1 MNNIASL
8 PKGFVLYSERYQY
21 TIAKVIGRGTNGYV
35 YLASLFSPKHNASCQ
50 VALKEWASADCCQR
64 LGDMSIQYP
73 KDLKSEILYR
83 NFMDEYTVLSKINH
97 PNVVRVYDCM
107 CTNGTYYY
115 SMEYLSGGTL
125 ADCIIPTVKINE
137 AQGKYIVK
145 QIALG
150 LEAFHKCGYVHSDLK
165 LNNIVIRSKND
176 FVLIDGGA
184 NNMDFWV
191 GGGEQNM
198 FLTDICALA
207 NILLCLLSGL
217 PDMRPEYE
225 KAERM
230 FSIAKN
236 KGNLSVITEKA
247 IKCAFSA
254 KFRCIHDFISALE
267 GNIESCLMENEIP
280 PSKEG
285 NQVAVDNDPQKAKDF
300 LEKMRRTSDFY
311 ISKAPVE
318 LKEVESLYK
327 GKSGMYGL
335 QKVDG
340 CLQKM
345 QEGFVLG
352 LRLLSPQELSQY
364 ALHFSI
370 KSGSYLTYDSQQVKF
385 YMAEITKKV
394 FPWQKVEIKLDE
406 SDGYILPDKC
416 KFYFASNLDPLIA
429 DSHRIHPFA
438 KETQLFYEVILP
450 ASIFGFCK
458 VSNRNKWGM
467 VSNIDWVSMAI
478 DCRYDRLLDIA
489 YIAIPGPG
497 IPPMFIGTIGYVGE
511 QIDVYELVEGGH
523 LRLKVSMTQA
533 DWNRRSRY
541 S

>member
-1 MNNIASL
+1 MNIIASL

-35 YLASLFSPKHNASCQ
+35 YLASLFSPKHNASSH

-115 SMEYLSGGTL
+115 SMEYLSGGNL

-184 NNMDFWV
+184 NNMDSWV

-236 KGNLSVITEKA
+236 KGNLSVSTEKA

-267 GNIESCLMENEIP
+267 GNIESCLMEDEIP

-285 NQVAVDNDPQKAKDF
+285 NQWQSIMTRRRPKIF
-300 LEKMRRTSDFY
+300 L
-311 ISKAPVE
+311 
-318 LKEVESLYK
+318 
-327 GKSGMYGL
+327 
-335 QKVDG
+335 
-340 CLQKM
+340 
-345 QEGFVLG
+345 
-352 LRLLSPQELSQY
+352 
-364 ALHFSI
+364 
-370 KSGSYLTYDSQQVKF
+370 
-385 YMAEITKKV
+385 KK
-394 FPWQKVEIKLDE
+394 
-406 SDGYILPDKC
+406 
-416 KFYFASNLDPLIA
+416 
-429 DSHRIHPFA
+429 
-438 KETQLFYEVILP
+438 
-450 ASIFGFCK
+450 
-458 VSNRNKWGM
+458 
-467 VSNIDWVSMAI
+467 
-478 DCRYDRLLDIA
+478 
-489 YIAIPGPG
+489 
-497 IPPMFIGTIGYVGE
+497 
-511 QIDVYELVEGGH
+511 
-523 LRLKVSMTQA
+523 
-533 DWNRRSRY
+533 
-541 S
+541 